1 MSRISLAAGL
11 LLGLAAA
18 PALAQGSDA
27 LPGTLTSR
35 TLQQNQ
41 RAFLPAPPTTQVVQG
56 AKPAVAKDRQ
66 AQSGPA
72 ARPGRRV
79 VLAERS
85 AR

>member
-18 PALAQGSDA
+18 PAFAQGGDA
-27 LPGTLTSR
+27 VPENPTSR

-41 RAFLPAPPTTQVVQG
+41 RAFLPAPPTTQVVQD
-56 AKPAVAKDRQ
+56 AKQAAAKDRQ